1 MRSTSAGV
9 IGIATYSARMRALT
23 VIPKKPGTSEVREV
37 PDPVPNDDEVV
48 VDVVRVGL
56 CGTDAEIDHGEYGVA
71 PPGSDFLILGH
82 ESFGRVSRPARRPNG
97 KATELLD
104 SVPVVASV
112 RRPDGCPNC
121 SRGEADMCLWG
132 DYTERGVGGLHGFCA
147 ERYAERP
154 EYLFPVPEELV
165 DVAVLLEPLT
175 ISEKGWRHVTVA
187 QRRMTVWEPRRALVT
202 GAGPVGIL
210 AAVVLRLRGMDV
222 TVVERTEKP
231 ERRALLAKIGAT
243 YAATS
248 ITPLHDI
255 VGSNGRTDVILEAT
269 GSSQVAFA
277 AMDLI
282 GPNGV
287 LILTSVTGGSRS
299 LEVRADD
306 INRRLV
312 LRNAMVLGTVN
323 ANAADFRQGL
333 VDLAAAERR
342 WPGFLLSLITRRVP
356 LERAAEALRHD
367 PSQIKQVVEI
377 HP

>member
-1 MRSTSAGV
+1 
-9 IGIATYSARMRALT
+9 MRALT
-23 VIPKKPGTSEVREV
+23 VIPKMPGTSEVREV

-56 CGTDAEIDHGEYGVA
+56 CGTDAEIDRGEYGFA

-82 ESFGRVSRPARRPNG
+82 ESFGRVSRPARRTNG
-97 KATELLD
+97 AAMELVE
-104 SVPVVASV
+104 SAPVVASV

-132 DYTERGVGGLHGFCA
+132 EYTERGVGGLHGFCA

-154 EYLFPVPEELV
+154 EYLFPVPEELK

-175 ISEKGWRHVTVA
+175 ISEKGWRHVSVA

-210 AAVVLRLRGMDV
+210 AAVLLRLRGLEVMV
-222 TVVERTEKP
+222 IERTEKP
-231 ERRALLAKIGAT
+231 ERRSLLAKIGAS

-248 ITPLHDI
+248 VTPLHDI

-277 AMDLI
+277 AMDVI

-299 LEVRADD
+299 LEVPADD

-312 LRNAMVLGTVN
+312 LWNAMVLGTVN
-323 ANAADFRQGL
+323 ATAADFRQGL
-333 VDLAAAERR
+333 ADLAAAERR

-356 LERAAEALRHD
+356 LERATEALRHD
-367 PSQIKQVVEI
+367 PAQIKQVVEI
-377 HP
+377 RP

>member
-1 MRSTSAGV
+1 MRSISAGV
-9 IGIATYSARMRALT
+9 IGIATYSARMRALA
-23 VIPKKPGTSEVREV
+23 VIPRKPGTSVVREV

-56 CGTDAEIDHGEYGVA
+56 CGTDAEIDRGEYGLA

-82 ESFGRVSRPARRPNG
+82 ESFGRVSRPARRANG
-97 KATELLD
+97 KMAQLSE
-104 SVPVVASV
+104 SAAVVASV

-132 DYTERGVGGLHGFCA
+132 KYTERGIEGLHGFCA
-147 ERYAERP
+147 ECYAERP
-154 EYLFPVPEELV
+154 EYLFPVPEEIA

-175 ISEKGWRHVTVA
+175 ISEQGWRHVTFA
-187 QRRMTVWEPRRALVT
+187 QRRMTVGEPRRALVT

-210 AAVVLRLRGMDV
+210 AAVLLPLRGLDV

-231 ERRALLAKIGAT
+231 ERRSLLAKIGAS

-248 ITPLHDI
+248 VTSLDEV
-255 VGSNGRTDVILEAT
+255 VGPNGHIDVILEAT
-269 GSSQVAFA
+269 GSAQVAFA
-277 AMDLI
+277 AMDLG

-287 LILTSVTGGSRS
+287 LILTSVTGGTRS
-299 LEVRADD
+299 LEVPADE

-312 LRNAMVLGTVN
+312 LSNAIVLGTVN

-333 VDLAAAERR
+333 ADLSAGERR

-356 LERAAEALRHD
+356 LERATEALRHD
-367 PSQIKQVVEI
+367 PAQIKQVVEI
-377 HP
+377 RP